1 MSTSACHLSP
11 ADGRCCCCLLTTG
24 VPVVQVPLNI
34 RVRETSDAGAPI
46 VSSDAGSEAA
56 AAYRG
61 IADRVLEKLQHGT
74 AQKPPVISVS

>member
-1 MSTSACHLSP
+1 M
-11 ADGRCCCCLLTTG
+11 
-24 VPVVQVPLNI
+24 VQVPLNI

-61 IADRVLEKLQHGT
+61 IADRVLAKLQHGT
-74 AQKPPVISVS
+74 AQKPPVFSVS

>member
-1 MSTSACHLSP
+1 MAAGPRLSTGAP
-11 ADGRCCCCLLTTG
+11 AA
-24 VPVVQVPLNI
+24 QVPLNI

-61 IADRVLEKLQHGT
+61 IADRVLDKLLHSR
-74 AQKPPVISVS
+74 AQTPPVFSVS